1 MQTGFGRLGSN
12 YWGFETQ
19 DVVPDIGMPEIAD
32 IFLIDDVRTILY
44 FIRCCKIKTSLITQ
58 PSTNAMHNNVAIE
71 VNTFQVA
78 IGFAWE

>member
-1 MQTGFGRLGSN
+1 MQTGFGRLGSH

-44 FIRCCKIKTSLITQ
+44 FIRCCSMQIKIPL
-58 PSTNAMHNNVAIE
+58 
-71 VNTFQVA
+71 
-78 IGFAWE
+78 